1 MITIRHAEERGS
13 VNLGWLESKHTF
25 SFGHFVDPD
34 YMNFGPLR
42 VINEDRIQPG
52 EGFPTHGHENME
64 ILSYVLEGALEHK
77 DSIGTGSVIRPGEV
91 QRMSAGT
98 GIRHSEYNPSSDDGA
113 HFLQIWVIPNRQDID
128 PGYEQKMFEP
138 AGRRGDLTLVA
149 APDGRDGAL
158 TIHQDVDLYSAVLE
172 EGDSV
177 SLALRD
183 GRRAWVQ
190 MARGTAQLNGE
201 QLHPGD
207 GAALTDEA
215 AVELTATSGA
225 EVLVF
230 DMA

>member
-13 VNLGWLESKHTF
+13 ANLGWLDSKHTF

-64 ILSYVLEGALEHK
+64 IISYVLEGALEHK

-98 GIRHSEYNPSSDDGA
+98 GVRHSEYNPSSDQGA
-113 HFLQIWVIPNRQDID
+113 HFLQIWVIPGQLNID
-128 PGYEQKMFEP
+128 PGYEQKMFDP
-138 AGRRGDLTLVA
+138 AERRGKLILVGA
-149 APDGRDGAL
+149 SDGRDGAL
-158 TIHQDVDLYSAVLE
+158 TIHQDVDLYSAVLDD
-172 EGDSV
+172 GDNV
-177 SLALRD
+177 SLTMRG

-190 MARGTAQLNGE
+190 VARGSAQLNGR

-207 GAALTDEA
+207 GAAVSDEA
-215 AVELTATSGA
+215 ILEMTATSQA
-225 EVLVF
+225 EVLIF